1 MIKSKIREL
10 AESKGIRNAHQLGV
24 LINVT
29 PNVSARLWN
38 DSFSQI
44 GKVTLDKL
52 CSALNCDVGDV
63 LVFEVG
69 KKATS

>member
-52 CSALNCDVGDV
+52 CTALNCDVGDL
-63 LVFEVG
+63 LVFENEA
-69 KKATS
+69 KS

>member
-1 MIKSKIREL
+1 MIKSKIREV
-10 AESKGIRNAHQLGV
+10 AQSRGIRNAHQLGV

-44 GKVTLDKL
+44 GKITLDKL
-52 CSALNCDVGDV
+52 CSALDCNVGD
-63 LVFEVG
+63 LHVFEA
-69 KKATS
+69 KTKTQ